1 MFVSGTQNSI
11 PIGVKNNHPVKR
23 RGVAS
28 VTKCTKCNGS
38 GIIFIGGSKN
48 QQNNVDKP
56 FHCNICNGKNP
67 NLASPRKLLDSLFPG
82 SFSRYS
88 SLWSHK
94 RLHTGEKNF
103 KCNICGLA
111 FAKAAYLKNHSRIHT
126 GEKPYRCN
134 VCGMQFSQS
143 PHLKNHER
151 IHSGE
156 RPYVCEVCEKSFARH
171 STLWNHR
178 RIHTGEKPYRCDIC
192 GSCFN
197 QATHLKNHAK
207 VHSGEKPFKCDIC
220 SVGFSDRWVLSMAG
234 GWG

>member
-1 MFVSGTQNSI
+1 MKFLY
-11 PIGVKNNHPVKR
+11 
-23 RGVAS
+23 
-28 VTKCTKCNGS
+28 
-38 GIIFIGGSKN
+38 IFI
-48 QQNNVDKP
+48 
-56 FHCNICNGKNP
+56 F
-67 NLASPRKLLDSLFPG
+67 LG

-156 RPYVCEVCEKSFARH
+156 RPYVCEVCDKSFARH

-178 RIHTGEKPYRCDIC
+178 RIHTGEKPYRYIINFGLSRIKQYKNIFVYVLIIPFSISRCDIC

-220 SVGFSDRWVLSMAG
+220 SAGFSDR
-234 GWG
+234 